1 MISIKGGFLS
11 FAFQQERL
19 LWTDIVNKFL
29 PEKVRLQ
36 GDSLITGHLEIS
48 GVEVLSINNEV
59 FGSFVSQDFL
69 MLDFFRGGH
78 T

>member
-29 PEKVRLQ
+29 QEKVRLQ
-36 GDSLITGHLEIS
+36 GDSPITGHLEIS
-48 GVEVLSINNEV
+48 GVEGEGLSVNNEV
-59 FGSFVSQDFL
+59 FGSFVL
-69 MLDFFRGGH
+69 
-78 T
+78 